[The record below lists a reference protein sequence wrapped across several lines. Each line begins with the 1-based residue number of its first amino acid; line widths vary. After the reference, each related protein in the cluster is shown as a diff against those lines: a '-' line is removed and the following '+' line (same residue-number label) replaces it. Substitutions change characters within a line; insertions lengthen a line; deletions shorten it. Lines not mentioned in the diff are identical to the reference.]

1 MHGIPASSI
10 HGFLLR
16 FTMPD
21 TRYQQTAKGKT
32 EAAAKP
38 GALKPGLKSML
49 LAVGKGSTLSALRAR
64 FPKAT
69 DSNLSG
75 ALEQLLKDAY
85 IEMAA
90 EAATPSVADGG
101 MSAFLSAKPKEPT
114 ASQLRRAEGTLSGT
128 RRMKA
133 GFQISILHRPGKPL
147 PARSGNKHGVLII
160 DGNDAEVLMAANALI
175 KAGFEVNSAATRTEI
190 GTALERRPEPDVI
203 IMDVDLPDVVGLD
216 ILGKLREHPQ
226 FKETPI
232 VVITGRAERDDIV
245 AALAYGATGYL
256 NKPVRAE
263 ALVGHIKDTLGM
275 P

>member
-1 MHGIPASSI
+1 MSDI
-10 HGFLLR
+10 
-16 FTMPD
+16 
-21 TRYQQTAKGKT
+21 RYQHTAKGKA

-38 GALKPGLKSML
+38 GTLKPGLKSML
-49 LAVGKGSTLSALRAR
+49 IAINKGSTLADIRKR

-69 DSNLSG
+69 ENNLNG
-75 ALEQLLKDAY
+75 AVEQLLKEAY
-85 IEMAA
+85 IEIIAA
-90 EAATPSVADGG
+90 SATDKDAGSG
-101 MSAFLSAKPKEPT
+101 MSAFLNEKPKEPT

-133 GFQISILHRPGKPL
+133 GFQISILHRPGKQL
-147 PARSGNKHGVLII
+147 PARSGGKHGVLII
-160 DGNDAEVLMAANALI
+160 DGNDAEVLMAANALM

-190 GTALERRPEPDVI
+190 GTALEKQPAPDLI

-216 ILGKLREHPQ
+216 ILGKLREHAQ

-232 VVITGRAERDDIV
+232 VVVTGRTERDDIV

>member
-1 MHGIPASSI
+1 M
-10 HGFLLR
+10 
-16 FTMPD
+16 
-21 TRYQQTAKGKT
+21 
-32 EAAAKP
+32 
-38 GALKPGLKSML
+38 LK
-49 LAVGKGSTLSALRAR
+49 
-64 FPKAT
+64 
-69 DSNLSG
+69 
-75 ALEQLLKDAY
+75 EAY
-85 IEMAA
+85 IEIIAENVAA
-90 EAATPSVADGG
+90 RGADSG
-101 MSAFLSAKPKEPT
+101 MTAFLSAKPKEPT

-133 GFQISILHRPGKPL
+133 GFQISILHRPGKPI
-147 PARSGNKHGVLII
+147 PARSGGKHSVLII
-160 DGNDAEVLMAANALI
+160 DGNDAEVLMTANVLM

-190 GTALERRPEPDVI
+190 GTALERQPAPDLI

-216 ILGKLREHPQ
+216 ILGKLREHAL

-232 VVITGRAERDDIV
+232 VVITGRTERDDIV